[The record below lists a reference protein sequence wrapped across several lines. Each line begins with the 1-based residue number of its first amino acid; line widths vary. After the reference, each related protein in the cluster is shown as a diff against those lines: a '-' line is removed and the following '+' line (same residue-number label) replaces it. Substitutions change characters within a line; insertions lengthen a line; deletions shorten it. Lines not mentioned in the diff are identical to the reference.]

1 MALIEEENLNAAVSI
16 HLKADGPAFVDGIP
30 LHLLTG
36 TLFAF
41 QAILDKTY
49 LGLSSRRRLTKEDR
63 SHFYVLSPGIKH
75 SSIEA
80 DLGIILTG
88 IQTGFPFFFGLGP
101 KGIWEYTKQTYE
113 FLKQVYEAMHEGKQ
127 PTYSWSG
134 DNSQFQVNT
143 GTQNNV
149 YNGPVFNIGQMS
161 VAHYHSLSKPVQENS
176 ITSYSFGDSSIGAV
190 FLGMREADLF
200 SIPSLVEDVPIK
212 FRGEIFDFNKFDN
225 IGKLHVGEGES
236 VHKGDYRFEVIGKQ
250 DVYVY
255 IEAMLRKQVTVTCLR
270 EISPNPFSPEKIIR
284 FQIISV
290 EP

>member
-1 MALIEEENLNAAVSI
+1 MSLIEEENLNSEINI

-36 TLFAF
+36 TLFEF

-49 LGLSSRRRLTKEDR
+49 LGLSGKRRLTKEDR

-75 SSIEA
+75 ASIEA
-80 DLGIILTG
+80 DLGIMLMG
-88 IQTGFPFFFGLGP
+88 IQTGFPFFSGLGP

-113 FLKQVYEAMHEGKQ
+113 FSKQVYETMHEKKQ

-149 YNGPVFNIGQMS
+149 YNGPVFNIAQMS
-161 VAHYHSLSKPVQENS
+161 VAHYHALSKPIQENS
-176 ITSYSFGDSSIGAV
+176 ITSYSFGDSSIGSIR
-190 FLGMREADLF
+190 LGVREADLF
-200 SIPSLVEDVPIK
+200 SIPSLVENVSIK
-212 FRGEIFDFNKFDN
+212 FRAEIFDFNKFDN

-236 VHKGDYRFEVIGKQ
+236 VNQGDYRFEVIGKQ
-250 DVYVY
+250 DVSVY

-270 EISPNPFSPEKIIR
+270 EISPNPFSQEKIIR
-284 FQIISV
+284 FQVIGV

>member
-1 MALIEEENLNAAVSI
+1 VALIEEENLNAPVSI
-16 HLKADGPAFVDGIP
+16 HLKVDGPVFAEGIP

-36 TLFAF
+36 TLFEF

-49 LGLSSRRRLTKEDR
+49 LGLSGKRRLTKEDR

-80 DLGIILTG
+80 DLGLVLTG
-88 IQTGFPFFFGLGP
+88 VQTAFPFFSSLGP

-113 FLKQVYEAMHEGKQ
+113 FLKQVYEAMHKGKQ

-161 VAHYHSLSKPVQENS
+161 VAHYHALSKPVQEKS
-176 ITSYSFGDSSIGAV
+176 ITSYNFGDASIGSV
-190 FLGMREADLF
+190 GFGTREADLF
-200 SIPSLVEDVPIK
+200 SLPSLVEDIPIK
-212 FRGEIFDFNKFDN
+212 FRGEIFDFNKFEN
-225 IGKLHVGEGES
+225 VGKLHIGENES
-236 VHKGDYRFEVIGKQ
+236 IKEGDYRFDVIGKQ
-250 DVYVY
+250 DVSVY
-255 IEAMLRKQVTVTCLR
+255 IEAMLRKQVTITCLR
-270 EISPNPFSPEKIIR
+270 EISPNPFSPEKIVR
-284 FQIISV
+284 FQVISV